1 MVTQR
6 SGRAIATLENAYR
19 VANRIAAETDRDM
32 QVAATG
38 EPERPFV
45 AEPTNDRTLGVIAR
59 IIVR

>member
-1 MVTQR
+1 MTHR

-19 VANRIAAETDRDM
+19 VANRIAAETDGDM

-45 AEPTNDRTLGVIAR
+45 AEPTNDRSLGGIAR